1 MILKKTMESEIISR
15 FLNALGDIN
24 LQLAGYILANANLK
38 KLGQKATT
46 NSVQTTKL
54 AKRAFKH

>member
-1 MILKKTMESEIISR
+1 MISKNAMESEIISR

-24 LQLAGYILANANLK
+24 LQLAGYNLANADLK
-38 KLGQKATT
+38 ILGQKATT

-54 AKRAFKH
+54 AKRPFKH